1 MKSLWK
7 YSALLICPLLAS
19 PAVASAAAGVI
30 TLGTAP
36 NYQTFSD
43 FGQPVA
49 LLPDGTYASIWTS
62 WARSLDIQ
70 TQWVRPDG
78 SPLLADGGLLV
89 GQADYALASAVVA
102 RPAGGAFMAYVG
114 GLTNPADFNPATDHL
129 QVFVQAYDAAGNPLW
144 QAGGV
149 PAMDVAPA
157 HLQQDFQ
164 LAAAPGGGV
173 YVCAE
178 EDIFDPTYGRLNL
191 SESDIRCQRL
201 GAGGERLWT
210 DQGVDAGGQP
220 GLKVLPK
227 LLSDGHGG
235 VLAFWSNLRDP
246 FDNPKDPMSIEGQ
259 HLTPQGKKTWGS
271 QGRTLRTAGIS
282 GAYSLLGNNLLLAAS
297 DGQGGAILSFNDWN
311 GRGPVSLDVYAQR
324 VNGAGR
330 VLWGG
335 AAAVA
340 TGGTQQQNDSLT
352 ATPDGGAFI
361 TVWEPNLS
369 GEPVADR
376 LSLYRLGPDGKVL
389 WQRQLSAP
397 EPGMA
402 SSDWGAH
409 GSFDGGLLRL
419 AWNHQPQQGVDE
431 AGPRLIVVDLT
442 GHPLNGSSGAP
453 LGTGGGSRLLGGLVY
468 DPARKQGFAVWTEN
482 DGGGTDVAG
491 AFFNQ

>member
-7 YSALLICPLLAS
+7 YSALLLCPLLAS
-19 PAVASAAAGVI
+19 PAAASAAARVI
-30 TLGTAP
+30 TLGTAA

-43 FGQPVA
+43 FGQSVA
-49 LLPDGTYASIWTS
+49 LLPDGTYASVWTD
-62 WARSLDIQ
+62 WARTFDIQ
-70 TQWVRPDG
+70 TQWVRPNG

-89 GQADYALASAVVA
+89 GKADYALASAVVA
-102 RPAGGAFMAYVG
+102 RPAGGAFMAYVR
-114 GLTNPADFNPATDHL
+114 GLANPAYFNPATDHL

-149 PAMDVAPA
+149 PAMDAAPA
-157 HLQQDFQ
+157 HFQEDFQ
-164 LAAAPGGGV
+164 LAPAPEGGV
-173 YVCAE
+173 YVCTE
-178 EDIFDPTYGRLNL
+178 EDVFDPTHGTLGGP
-191 SESDIRCQRL
+191 SDIRCQRL

-220 GLKVLPK
+220 GWKVLPK

-235 VLAFWSNLRDP
+235 VLAFWSNLHDP
-246 FDNPKDPMSIEGQ
+246 INYPKDRMSIEGQ
-259 HLTPQGKKTWGS
+259 HLTPQGAKAWGS
-271 QGRTLRTAGIS
+271 QGRTLRTAEIS
-282 GAYSLLGNNLLLAAS
+282 AAYSLLGNNILLAAS
-297 DGQGGAILSFNDWN
+297 DGQGGAILSFNDWS
-311 GRGPVSLDVYAQR
+311 GRGPLSLDVYAQR

-330 VLWGG
+330 VLWGRG
-335 AAAVA
+335 AAVA

-369 GEPVADR
+369 AEPVPDR

-431 AGPRLIVVDLT
+431 VDPRLIVVDLT

-453 LGTGGGSRLLGGLVY
+453 LGTGGGVRLLGGLVY
-468 DPARKQGFAVWTEN
+468 DPARKQGFAVWTE
-482 DGGGTDVAG
+482 DHGDGTDVAG
-491 AFFNQ
+491 GFFSE